1 MLRKCKTV
9 IATIVVTVMMFS
21 VFSYA
26 GSTGNGTQERIMEEA
41 RKLLAYTNLSSAE
54 IADILHFSTA
64 TYFNRFFTR
73 NGGMTPQKFRESVS
87 NPEN

>member
-26 GSTGNGTQERIMEEA
+26 GSTGNGTQERIMEDA
-41 RKLLAYTNLSSAE
+41 GASVQQQGRMKASVPGSLKDCRK
-54 IADILHFSTA
+54 I
-64 TYFNRFFTR
+64 
-73 NGGMTPQKFRESVS
+73 V
-87 NPEN
+87 

>member
-26 GSTGNGTQERIMEEA
+26 GSTGDGTQERIMEDAGASVQQQAAAGDNESISAGIIEGLQEDSINKTDDKVTIA
-41 RKLLAYTNLSSAE
+41 RS
-54 IADILHFSTA
+54 
-64 TYFNRFFTR
+64 
-73 NGGMTPQKFRESVS
+73 
-87 NPEN
+87 

>member
-26 GSTGNGTQERIMEEA
+26 GSTGNGTQERIMEDA
-41 RKLLAYTNLSSAE
+41 GA
-54 IADILHFSTA
+54 
-64 TYFNRFFTR
+64 
-73 NGGMTPQKFRESVS
+73 SVQQQAAAGC
-87 NPEN
+87 P